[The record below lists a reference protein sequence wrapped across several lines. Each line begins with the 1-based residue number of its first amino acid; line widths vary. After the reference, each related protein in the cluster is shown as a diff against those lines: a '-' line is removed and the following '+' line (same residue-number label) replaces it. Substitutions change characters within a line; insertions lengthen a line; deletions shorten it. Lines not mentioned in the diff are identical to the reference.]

1 MAQATATK
9 NERQEETRHLDMATQ
24 PVKRLRMMLAAGEE
38 VREIER
44 VLGRTGDSVVSEV
57 LREHKTFYEW
67 DHYPKGDVFDGQ
79 SHSQYFYHAHP
90 GGFRDTE
97 HGHFHTFV
105 RAKGMPRGMKPMR
118 RKSRDKWPM
127 GDDALT
133 HVVAISMGLKGQPLR
148 LFTTNRWVTG
158 ETWYRGDD
166 VAKVIG
172 RFVIDHAR
180 PSWPTNRWVGAMV
193 RLFWPQIMLLL
204 KARDQVIESWT
215 SQNPGKDTLED
226 RRLEVVSQAEVAI
239 EAQIAAVR
247 AALDARNPERR
258 LKCGRPPVPSLEVP
272 QRPRNKNAA
281 SREAA
286 PSDKVRRTRRVSRH
300 TGCRDRRNTGCRR
313 RMDCRPRTGCTD
325 HRANPRRR
333 SAGPLQIRPTEQER
347 RRPPW

>member
-38 VREIER
+38 VLEIER
-44 VLGRTGDSVVSEV
+44 VLGRTGNSVVSEV

-193 RLFWPQIMLLL
+193 RLFWPQIILLL

-247 AALDARNPERR
+247 AALDAR
-258 LKCGRPPVPSLEVP
+258 
-272 QRPRNKNAA
+272 
-281 SREAA
+281 
-286 PSDKVRRTRRVSRH
+286 T
-300 TGCRDRRNTGCRR
+300 
-313 RMDCRPRTGCTD
+313 
-325 HRANPRRR
+325 R
-333 SAGPLQIRPTEQER
+333 SAD
-347 RRPPW
+347 